1 MFLGSSVLMIG
12 SVFPPENVLFKLVKE
27 RGGGGFVSVS
37 IPFQKLYGTTIV
49 VNSITDAL
57 FIFIFYT

>member
-1 MFLGSSVLMIG
+1 MFA
-12 SVFPPENVLFKLVKE
+12 VFPPENVLVKVVKE
-27 RGGGGFVSVS
+27 QGWGGVGGVVSVS
-37 IPFQKLYGTTIV
+37 IPFKKLYGTTMA